1 MDPMDRIN
9 AALAAPKTH
18 RMVATYA
25 CGKVYTFD
33 TRSKASAES
42 HADMWRRKIGR
53 ELIDR
58 DTGATVCVVSVEVEP
73 IA

>member
-1 MDPMDRIN
+1 MDVMDRIN

-18 RMVATYA
+18 RMVATYD

-33 TRSKASAES
+33 TRSEASAES
-42 HADMWRRKIGR
+42 HAVMWRRKIGR
-53 ELIDR
+53 ELISR
-58 DTGATVCVVSVEVEP
+58 ETGAMVRVVSVEVER

>member
-1 MDPMDRIN
+1 MNPMDRIN

-33 TRSKASAES
+33 TRSLGSAES
-42 HADMWRRKIGR
+42 HADMWRRKINR
-53 ELIDR
+53 DLIDR
-58 DTGATVCVVSVEVEP
+58 DTGNAVRVVSVNVEA